1 MRGEASACLPT
12 VGRRGGWR
20 GMDAGYNFLSPGV
33 RETQPQKLGGF
44 CENEKKIVV
53 SAVDIEHGTDT
64 VADNGTGG
72 GQE

>member
-33 RETQPQKLGGF
+33 RETQPQK
-44 CENEKKIVV
+44 I
-53 SAVDIEHGTDT
+53 
-64 VADNGTGG
+64 
-72 GQE
+72 